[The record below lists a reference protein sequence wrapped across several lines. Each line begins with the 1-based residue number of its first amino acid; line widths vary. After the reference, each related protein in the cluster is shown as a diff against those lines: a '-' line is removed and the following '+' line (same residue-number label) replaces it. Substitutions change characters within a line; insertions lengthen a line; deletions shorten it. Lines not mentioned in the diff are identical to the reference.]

1 MKQKFYT
8 LNGNFF
14 KAVLKKNLC
23 ALAFV
28 LFAAMLA
35 PKAKAQ
41 GLVFKNPTLQSGSAG
56 QVNATYRFPSVM
68 TNVDALVKIS
78 GRSSNQVKL
87 ESIDLTNTGWD
98 KAWQPQVTFSNGTT
112 PGGISD
118 WWMEFTISFVS
129 ASNSTPVNPA
139 NFNVTALDIDGN
151 GDKINEWVGLYDH
164 KTYTLENNTALQYS
178 SIWEQVNNIS
188 TVVGT
193 KFSGPVTNFQNI
205 DTSATSVMATA
216 NYEGKNTF
224 RVRTGGRSTGQ
235 SSSADRMYSFWF
247 RTFAYQTPVQI
258 GLPVNLKSFLA
269 NLENKKPVLTWIS
282 SREENFSHYVLER
295 STDGINFVEA
305 ALVFAQ
311 GNSGGDNRYQYSDN
325 AVTNLNKGIL
335 YYRLRMVDIDGKYK
349 YSETKLVRLAETGK
363 TISIAAF
370 PNPAINELRV
380 TIPSHWQGQK
390 IRYEVFTVNGQAVRA
405 LSRNSAGQ
413 TETMDISSLP
423 AGSYIIKVSAEKESA
438 TQHFIKSK

>member
-8 LNGNFF
+8 LNKNFF
-14 KAVLKKNLC
+14 KVLLNKKAC
-23 ALAFV
+23 VLAII
-28 LFAAMLA
+28 LFAAILV

-41 GLVFKNPTLQSGSAG
+41 GLVFKNPALQSGSAG
-56 QVNATYRFPSVM
+56 QVNAIYRFPSVM

-98 KAWQPQVTFSNGTT
+98 KAWQPQVSFSNGTT
-112 PGGISD
+112 PGGINE

-129 ASNSTPVNPA
+129 SSNGTPVNPA
-139 NFNVTALDIDGN
+139 NFNVTAIDIDGN
-151 GDKINEWVGLYDH
+151 SDKINEWVGLYDH
-164 KTYTLENNTALQYS
+164 KTYTLENNSVLQYN

-193 KFSGPVTNFQNI
+193 KFNGPVTNFVDI
-205 DTSATSVMATA
+205 DTSATGVMVTA
-216 NYEGKNTF
+216 NYEGKNSF

-235 SSSADRMYSFWF
+235 SSAADRMYSFWF

-258 GLPVNLKSFLA
+258 GLPVNLKSFVA

-282 SREENFSHYVLER
+282 SKEENFSHYVLER
-295 STDGINFVEA
+295 STDGINFMEA
-305 ALVFAQ
+305 ALVFAH
-311 GNSGGDNRYQYSDN
+311 GNTSGDSRYQFSDN
-325 AVTNLNKGIL
+325 AVTSLGKGIL
-335 YYRLRMVDIDGKYK
+335 YYRLRMVDMDGKYK
-349 YSETKLVRLAETGK
+349 YSETRLIRLTEAGK
-363 TISIAAF
+363 AISIAAY

-380 TIPSHWQGQK
+380 TIPNHWQGQK
-390 IRYEVFTVNGQAVRA
+390 IRYEIFTVNGQAVRT

-423 AGSYIIKVSAEKESA
+423 SGSYIIKVSAEKESA